1 MISKTTGAILFVA
14 LAALWPDARAVESDR
29 DNADS
34 AAGTITGEDSADR
47 QNIFEAPGPPPD
59 GTGVVSVDR
68 VARGSRDGEQG
79 TYYVTVVF
87 DYMERVLVDVDS
99 RVRFVPDT
107 PSDSR
112 SNNDDA

>member
-1 MISKTTGAILFVA
+1 MISKTTGAILVVVI
-14 LAALWPDARAVESDR
+14 AALWPDARAVESDR
-29 DNADS
+29 DTADP
-34 AAGTITGEDSADR
+34 AAGTITDADSADR
-47 QNIFEAPGPPPD
+47 QNTFEAPGPPPD

-87 DYMERVLVDVDS
+87 DYIESVLVHVDS
-99 RVRFVPDT
+99 RVRFVPDA

-112 SNNDDA
+112 SDNDDA